1 MSKTRTF
8 FKKLGFYLIIIGV
21 AGGTISMSWMAFQ
34 ASFLGGLLVSSILGM
49 LIGLIFYEGDFE
61 Q

>member
-1 MSKTRTF
+1 MSEVRKF
-8 FKKLGFYLIIIGV
+8 FKKLGFYLIIAGV

-34 ASFLGGLLVSSILGM
+34 ASFLGGVLVSSILGM